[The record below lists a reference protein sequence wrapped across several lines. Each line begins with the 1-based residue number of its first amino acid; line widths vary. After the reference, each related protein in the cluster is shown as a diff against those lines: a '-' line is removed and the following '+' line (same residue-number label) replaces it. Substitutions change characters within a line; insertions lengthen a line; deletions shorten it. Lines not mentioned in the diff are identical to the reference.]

1 MHLDFPTLL
10 LIRLCLDGFLVALYL
25 SFARRHPSVGG
36 PAWWAISV
44 AASAISTLG
53 VGSALS
59 HVDALNVLN
68 VGGSLTAMYVSHVC
82 VWLGLRRYLGLPVRS
97 SLKWA
102 VWGGVAMFMA
112 QALLLE
118 VWDSPAARRALF
130 MLAGLMLA
138 VLSLKLVRRQGER
151 HSSVEFKALRWL
163 LVIEGL
169 VLATLLVRLLGKVGT
184 EAPSLLSSSASY
196 VVLFMTLDS
205 LVRAVVLSS
214 LVSYRMQQTNE
225 RTLQKLEEGKAKL
238 RALID
243 NIHAGVIAFNPDQ
256 TIETINTAARQFVGW
271 PAAVPSSA
279 TVPIGALDWSLL
291 NTDGQPMARHEMPFE
306 RVLAT
311 GRPLSDVVIGVRAQ
325 SSSDV
330 RWALCNAFA
339 ENDALGGL
347 RHVVITFVDITS
359 LQLAQSEQKALQVQ
373 LSQSQKM
380 EALGTLAGGVAH
392 DFNNI
397 LAAILGNAE
406 LARQDLLPD
415 APARQSLHEI
425 STAARR
431 GRELVRQ
438 ILAFSRKQPMER
450 QRVSMRAILAES
462 CSLLKAAMPSQVQL
476 DAQCGPGDLSV
487 HADATQLGQ
496 VLLNLGTNAL
506 HAIGSQ
512 PGRLELRA
520 DRFRLDDVALPPGLP
535 STWLGVIRVRVKDN
549 GCGMD
554 EITRQRMFEPFFT
567 TRSLGTGTGLG
578 LPVVL
583 GIVQSHE
590 GTIDVQSEP
599 GVGSTFEMFFP
610 AAATEAGSGYIDSNW
625 PRSDVV
631 PLIEHSVEIDSL
643 PETTQMPSSVQNV
656 SMSSEPDPT
665 PRHVLYL
672 DDDDTLVFLVRRLLQ
687 RKGYTV
693 TAFTDQQEA
702 IAAVRA
708 QPDAFDLFMTDF
720 NMPGKSGLDVAKEV
734 LAINPSL
741 PVAVASGYITDE
753 LQAESVA
760 AGVREVVFKTDA
772 VEDFCAVVARLVNG
786 PEQAG

>member
-1 MHLDFPTLL
+1 
-10 LIRLCLDGFLVALYL
+10 
-25 SFARRHPSVGG
+25 
-36 PAWWAISV
+36 
-44 AASAISTLG
+44 
-53 VGSALS
+53 
-59 HVDALNVLN
+59 
-68 VGGSLTAMYVSHVC
+68 
-82 VWLGLRRYLGLPVRS
+82 
-97 SLKWA
+97 
-102 VWGGVAMFMA
+102 
-112 QALLLE
+112 
-118 VWDSPAARRALF
+118 
-130 MLAGLMLA
+130 
-138 VLSLKLVRRQGER
+138 
-151 HSSVEFKALRWL
+151 
-163 LVIEGL
+163 
-169 VLATLLVRLLGKVGT
+169 
-184 EAPSLLSSSASY
+184 
-196 VVLFMTLDS
+196 
-205 LVRAVVLSS
+205 
-214 LVSYRMQQTNE
+214 
-225 RTLQKLEEGKAKL
+225 
-238 RALID
+238 
-243 NIHAGVIAFNPDQ
+243 
-256 TIETINTAARQFVGW
+256 
-271 PAAVPSSA
+271 
-279 TVPIGALDWSLL
+279 
-291 NTDGQPMARHEMPFE
+291 MARHEMPFE